1 MKPREVCLSDEL
13 AGKVAIVTGGANG
26 IGRATAELFV
36 NEGAK
41 IIIADVSEA
50 EGEALARQL
59 GPAALFTPTDVSRAE
74 DVRAAIDLAVTHFGG
89 LHVIVNNAG
98 ISGGHFK
105 HFLDDDFQQFDRVM
119 GVNLRGV
126 MLGSQAAA
134 RHMAKNG
141 GGSIINISSIAGV
154 LAGYG
159 VATYRASKA
168 GVVHFSKSIAIELA
182 EHGIRV
188 NCIVPGHIRTNLN
201 AFAAPGITTEVA
213 ARLAAALAPIWDS
226 NQPLKRQGKTK
237 DVAEAILFYASDRSA
252 QVTGTVLPVDGG
264 IVAGDPVNHLADI
277 MATRAQVLG

>member
-1 MKPREVCLSDEL
+1 LSGEL

-26 IGRATAELFV
+26 IGRATVELFAA
-36 NEGAK
+36 EGAK

-50 EGEALARQL
+50 EGAALAQQI
-59 GPAALFTPTDVSRAE
+59 GAAALFARTDVSNVAE
-74 DVRAAIDLAVTHFGG
+74 VQAAIDLAVTQFGG
-89 LHVIVNNAG
+89 LHVMVNNAG
-98 ISGGHFK
+98 ISGGRFA
-105 HFLDDDFQQFDRVM
+105 HFLDDDFREFDRVM
-119 GVNLRGV
+119 AVNLLGV

-141 GGSIINISSIAGV
+141 GGSIVNISSIAGV

-201 AFAAPGITTEVA
+201 AFSAPGITPEVA
-213 ARLAAALAPIWDS
+213 ARLAKALAPIWDS

-252 QVTGTVLPVDGG
+252 QVTGTMLPVDGG
-264 IVAGDPVNHLADI
+264 IVTGDPVNHLADI

>member
-1 MKPREVCLSDEL
+1 MSGVL

-36 NEGAK
+36 KEGAEVV
-41 IIIADVSEA
+41 IADVSEA
-50 EGEALARQL
+50 AGDGVARQL
-59 GPAALFTPTDVSRAE
+59 GPAALFTRTDVAHSE
-74 DVRAAIDLAVTHFGG
+74 EIQAAVDLAIARFGG
-89 LHVIVNNAG
+89 LHIMVNNAG

-105 HFLDDDFQQFDRVM
+105 HFLEDDLKDFDRIM

-141 GGSIINISSIAGV
+141 GGSIVNIGSIAGV
-154 LAGYG
+154 LPGFG

-201 AFAAPGITTEVA
+201 AFDAPGITPEVA
-213 ARLAAALAPIWDS
+213 ARLAEALAPVWDA
-226 NQPLKRQGKTK
+226 NQPLKRRGKTK
-237 DVAEAILFYASDRSA
+237 DVAEAILFFASDRSA

-277 MATRAQVLG
+277 MATRARVLGG